1 MWGRDTFATEVSST
15 SMKVASMTEMAMTQG
30 FALGCHS
37 GAVGPAAAASPA
49 APGGPATSVG
59 PGGSA
64 APPPDPPSGP
74 AARLVHTLSVPG
86 HGCARTEGTTDM
98 PGPSGWLGSGGSSK
112 TILTGTRWTTLT

>member
-15 SMKVASMTEMAMTQG
+15 SIKVASMTEMAMSQG
-30 FALGCHS
+30 FVLGCHS

-49 APGGPATSVG
+49 APGGPAT
-59 PGGSA
+59 
-64 APPPDPPSGP
+64 
-74 AARLVHTLSVPG
+74 SVPG